1 MGTRFSLVTIKKEL
15 VTEPIVFNQNTNLA
29 FNTHLSNKA
38 EFNFCF
44 DKYTL
49 MGICVNMFEQTRDDF
64 HLDPEDVCFSTFITK
79 ELITDLIVFMERE
92 FLNKYENQPNGYY
105 ELDAKERVMFGQ
117 DTERFEKFIKDIDFD
132 THYAIIT
139 YM

>member
-15 VTEPIVFNQNTNLA
+15 VTEPIVFNQDTNLA

-49 MGICVNMFEQTRDDF
+49 MGICINMFEQTRVKV
-64 HLDPEDVCFSTFITK
+64 L
-79 ELITDLIVFMERE
+79 LWLM
-92 FLNKYENQPNGYY
+92 
-105 ELDAKERVMFGQ
+105 M
-117 DTERFEKFIKDIDFD
+117 
-132 THYAIIT
+132 
-139 YM
+139 